1 MIGATYSMIHYELYQ
16 EKKDKNL
23 FEEIVDQMIIDQVP
37 GMNDS
42 FREKI
47 SSLDRDKKRMAI
59 LSLLDKDR
67 NLFLKIKALINKD
80 INKMDHIKDV
90 ITMLREYVK
99 VGDVEKKK
107 FGEVMT
113 PLDFVKKQLNV
124 LPKEVWSNPN
134 LKWLDPAN
142 GTGPYPIMVVY
153 KLMVGLKDWE
163 PNDEKRYKHILENMI
178 YVCEIQPKNMFL
190 YMCSVDP
197 FDTYKLNI
205 YTGSFLEEGFNYH
218 MKNVW
223 DIEKFDIVIG
233 NPPFNQMIDMDF
245 VKKSYAISDIILFV
259 HPSTWLL
266 DEKGKQKKF
275 KDTKNLISEHLE
287 SIELFNGNKL
297 FGIQLFVPCV
307 ITYINVNK
315 SIEGIKCTDFINNKN
330 LTYNSILDINKYSDI
345 NIYPKIK
352 GKIFKHKE
360 NLLLRKNIVNGEFYV
375 NASQIRGHV
384 SINNDSKMT
393 QDDFYTLITK
403 ETEVIDRKEKHIF
416 FTFNNRIEGENFI
429 NYLKSDFCRFCL
441 SIYKNNSQLDRG
453 ELAIIP
459 WLDFSQEWTDEKLY
473 KHFDISEEEI
483 EFIEKHIPKYYK

>member
-1 MIGATYSMIHYELYQ
+1 MAHYELYQ

-37 GMNDS
+37 GINDS

-67 NLFLKIKALINKD
+67 NLFLKIKALISKD
-80 INKMDHIKDV
+80 INKMEHIKDV

-113 PLDFVKKQLNV
+113 PLDFVKKQLSV

-142 GTGPYPIMVVY
+142 GTGPYPFMVIY
-153 KLMVGLKDWE
+153 KLMVGLKCWE
-163 PNDEKRYKHILENMI
+163 PDDEKRYKHIVENMI

-190 YMCSVDP
+190 YMCAIDP
-197 FDTYKLNI
+197 FDTFKLNI
-205 YTGSFLEEGFNYH
+205 YSGSYLEDGFDYH
-218 MKNVW
+218 IKNVW
-223 DIEKFDIVIG
+223 DIENFDIILG

-245 VKKSYAISDIILFV
+245 VKKSYLISDIILFV

-266 DEKGKQKKF
+266 DEKNKQKKF
-275 KDTKNLISEHLE
+275 KDTKKLISNHLE
-287 SIELFNGNKL
+287 SIELFNGNGV
-297 FGIQLFVPCV
+297 FGISLFVPCV
-307 ITYINVNK
+307 ITYVNK
-315 SIEGIKCTDFINNKN
+315 NKKSSEINCTDRINKVDII
-330 LTYNSILDINKYSDI
+330 YNSINDINKYSDI
-345 NIYPKIK
+345 FNYKSIKNKILK
-352 GKIFKHKE
+352 YSEID
-360 NLLLRKNIVNGEFYV
+360 NLLNHKNIINGDWYINV
-375 NASQIRGHV
+375 SQIRGDV
-384 SINNDSKMT
+384 KNRDKKGLGIDTTMVADS
-393 QDDFYTLITK
+393 FYTIVTK
-403 ETEVIDRKEKHIF
+403 DIKPINEKNKHMIF
-416 FTFNNRIEGENFI
+416 SFISEKKADNFL
-429 NYLKSDFCRFCL
+429 NYIKTNFVRFCL
-441 SIYKNNSQLDRG
+441 SIYKSNSQLDRG

-483 EFIEKHIPKYYK
+483 KFIEKHIPKYY

>member
-1 MIGATYSMIHYELYQ
+1 MIGATYSMGHYELYQ
-16 EKKDKNL
+16 ETMDKNL

-47 SSLDRDKKRMAI
+47 SLLDRTKKRMAI

-67 NLFLKIKALINKD
+67 NLFLKIKALFDNNINRL
-80 INKMDHIKDV
+80 DHIKDV
-90 ITMLREYVK
+90 IIMLREYVK

-113 PLDFVKKQLNV
+113 PLDFIKKQLNV
-124 LPKEVWSNPN
+124 LPEEVWSNPN

-142 GTGPYPIMVVY
+142 GTGPYPIMIIY

-163 PNDEKRYKHILENMI
+163 PDDEKRYKHIIENMI

-190 YMCSVDP
+190 YICSLDP

-205 YTGSFLEEGFNYH
+205 YTGSFLEEGFDYH

-223 DIEKFDIVIG
+223 NIEKFDIVIG

-245 VKKSYAISDIILFV
+245 VKKSYKFSDIILFV

-275 KDTKNLISEHLE
+275 NDTKDLISKHLE
-287 SIELFNGNKL
+287 SIELFNGNGVFK
-297 FGIQLFVPCV
+297 INLFVPCS
-307 ITYINVNK
+307 ITYINKKFEGKIKVDNK
-315 SIEGIKCTDFINNKN
+315 VDDIIGYFENI
-330 LTYNSILDINKYSDI
+330 YNINKYVSDFYI
-345 NIYPKIK
+345 SIKNKILPIVKSDNIWNHKYKDGIYYANIAQHRGNHTK
-352 GKIFKHKE
+352 DGKKLYK
-360 NLLLRKNIVNGEFYV
+360 
-375 NASQIRGHV
+375 S
-384 SINNDSKMT
+384 
-393 QDDFYTLITK
+393 DFYTIFTK
-403 ETEVIDRKEKHIF
+403 DDKPSLEKTKHLWYG
-416 FTFNNRIEGENFI
+416 FNSENECLNFI
-429 NYLKSDFCRFCL
+429 KYLKTNTARFFL
-441 SIYKNNSQLDRG
+441 SIYKNNSQVCRG
-453 ELAIIP
+453 ELEIIP
-459 WLDFSQEWTDEKLY
+459 WLDFTKEWTDEKLY

-483 EFIEKHIPKYYK
+483 KFIEKNIPKYY